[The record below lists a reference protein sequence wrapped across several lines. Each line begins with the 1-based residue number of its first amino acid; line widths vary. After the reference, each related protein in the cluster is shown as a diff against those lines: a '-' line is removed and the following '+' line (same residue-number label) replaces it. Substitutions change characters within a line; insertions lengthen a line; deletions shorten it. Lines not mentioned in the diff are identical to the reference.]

1 MGSIPRLLLPSIHT
15 YTYLLLNMKLLKYLL
30 PLLLVASC
38 SGFSFNSL
46 LGGAPE
52 ENQAE
57 EKVEEIET
65 DMEEEEEEE
74 EEEYVYVEGVVKNL
88 KLLFLS
94 WILVYTTKINQCYNN
109 TVMSGGTTM
118 YPGIADR
125 MQKEITVLA
134 PSTIK
139 IKIIA
144 PPERKYSV
152 WIGGSILASL
162 STFQQMWISK
172 QEYDE
177 CGPAIVHRKCF

>member
-1 MGSIPRLLLPSIHT
+1 MGLVPSLHT

-74 EEEYVYVEGVVKNL
+74 EEADELEDEEEEEEEEAEEEDEEEEVED
-88 KLLFLS
+88 
-94 WILVYTTKINQCYNN
+94 IET
-109 TVMSGGTTM
+109 
-118 YPGIADR
+118 
-125 MQKEITVLA
+125 LA
-134 PSTIK
+134 L
-139 IKIIA
+139 
-144 PPERKYSV
+144 E
-152 WIGGSILASL
+152 
-162 STFQQMWISK
+162 
-172 QEYDE
+172 
-177 CGPAIVHRKCF
+177 

>member
-1 MGSIPRLLLPSIHT
+1 MGSIPRLLVPSPHT

-74 EEEYVYVEGVVKNL
+74 ADEEEEDEE
-88 KLLFLS
+88 
-94 WILVYTTKINQCYNN
+94 
-109 TVMSGGTTM
+109 
-118 YPGIADR
+118 AD
-125 MQKEITVLA
+125 EL
-134 PSTIK
+134 
-139 IKIIA
+139 
-144 PPERKYSV
+144 E
-152 WIGGSILASL
+152 
-162 STFQQMWISK
+162 
-172 QEYDE
+172 DE
-177 CGPAIVHRKCF
+177 EEEEEEEAEEEEEEEE

>member
-1 MGSIPRLLLPSIHT
+1 MGSIPRLLLPSLHT

-74 EEEYVYVEGVVKNL
+74 ADEEEEEEE
-88 KLLFLS
+88 
-94 WILVYTTKINQCYNN
+94 
-109 TVMSGGTTM
+109 
-118 YPGIADR
+118 AD
-125 MQKEITVLA
+125 EL
-134 PSTIK
+134 
-139 IKIIA
+139 
-144 PPERKYSV
+144 E
-152 WIGGSILASL
+152 
-162 STFQQMWISK
+162 
-172 QEYDE
+172 DE
-177 CGPAIVHRKCF
+177 EEEEEEEEAEEDEEEEEEEDIE

>member
-74 EEEYVYVEGVVKNL
+74 EEAEEEEEEEED
-88 KLLFLS
+88 
-94 WILVYTTKINQCYNN
+94 IE
-109 TVMSGGTTM
+109 TVALEAEEEDDG
-118 YPGIADR
+118 
-125 MQKEITVLA
+125 
-134 PSTIK
+134 
-139 IKIIA
+139 
-144 PPERKYSV
+144 
-152 WIGGSILASL
+152 
-162 STFQQMWISK
+162 
-172 QEYDE
+172 EYDNE
-177 CGPAIVHRKCF
+177 DYDETESD